1 MNESIQTKT
10 VKKASSGRQ
19 GSIRTRLLIVF
30 VFLVLLPAGIITT
43 VSSVQET
50 RNAENQIVTKLEAVA
65 TLKESEIRSWLDGLH
80 NELLN
85 TIVTEQNNVLIG
97 LLLDGNTDPL
107 VRSQLKT
114 AFRSRVALSQY
125 LSEIFILDRNG
136 IVIVTNE
143 NSSISQM
150 SVDYSNNQLFLDSLN
165 NIKAATVALDTPT
178 SGRISVIVMRQ
189 LKNSQGDIIGA
200 IGAIAPIETLTGI
213 MVERAGLGDTGET
226 YLINTDAILLT
237 ESRFNGY
244 KVGTF
249 KVETDGV
256 QAGLQ
261 ATEINSAIYEGY
273 RGETVTGVY
282 QRISDL
288 DVVLLAEQTRQE
300 TLIPIYKTLGINI
313 ASTVGVVFL
322 AVIVGL
328 FLVRGIIQ
336 PLEDLTQR
344 AAQLASGDLRQVVE
358 LDQKNEIGELAH
370 AFNVMGTQL
379 YELVGDLEKRVESR
393 TRELEGRTNQ
403 LETIA
408 GLARTIATLH
418 DLEELLST
426 ITRQI
431 SERFN
436 YYHVGIF
443 LIDEHKEYAVLRAAN
458 SEGGQKMLARQHR
471 LRVGQQ
477 GIVGYAASSGQ
488 ARIAGDVGEEA
499 VYFDNPDLPDT
510 NSEVALPLLF
520 GNEIIGALDIQSTAS
535 NAFSK
540 EDVEIFL
547 ILADQVALAIQN
559 TRYLARAQRALE
571 ETDRANQKLT
581 KQAWA
586 SFSRTQKV
594 KGYRYLDG
602 KSQSVSA
609 AEEKPTSGSLN
620 IPIQVRGQQIA
631 NIVLNG
637 PTPKHEW
644 TEDELA
650 MVQVAAERAALA
662 LENAR
667 LLEVTQLKAQR
678 EEVISDISAKIGA
691 SMLIENIIQTTVFE
705 LGEALGAS
713 KVSFQ
718 LEDPKQPANEDN
730 KRLNAGDVR

>member
-10 VKKASSGRQ
+10 VKTASSGRQ

-50 RNAENQIVTKLEAVA
+50 RNAENQTITKLEAVA
-65 TLKESEIRSWLDGLH
+65 TLKEAEIRSWLDGLH

-97 LLLDGNTDPL
+97 LMLDGNADTL
-107 VRSQLKT
+107 IRSQIKN
-114 AFRSRVALSQY
+114 AFRNRVALSQD
-125 LSEIFILDRNG
+125 LKEIFLLDRNG
-136 IVIVTNE
+136 IVIETNE
-143 NSSISQM
+143 GSSISQM
-150 SVDYSNNQLFLDSLN
+150 GVDYSNNLLFLDSLE
-165 NIKAATVALDTPT
+165 NIKSATIALDTPT
-178 SGRISVIVMRQ
+178 SGRISVIIMRQ
-189 LKNSQGDIIGA
+189 IKNSRGDIIGA
-200 IGAIAPIETLTGI
+200 IGAIALLDTLTDI

-226 YLINTDAILLT
+226 YLINSDTILLT
-237 ESRFNGY
+237 ESRFDQY
-244 KVGTF
+244 QVGEF
-249 KVETDGV
+249 KIETEGAK
-256 QAGLQ
+256 AGLQ
-261 ATEINSAIYEGY
+261 AIEINSTVYKGY

-282 QRISDL
+282 QWIPEL
-288 DVVLLAEQTRQE
+288 GVVFLAEQARQE
-300 TLIPIYKTLGINI
+300 TINPIYKTLGINI
-313 ASTVGVVFL
+313 ASTIGVVFL
-322 AVIVGL
+322 AVIIGL
-328 FLVRGIIQ
+328 LLVRSIIQ

-358 LDQKNEIGELAH
+358 LNQKNEIGELAR
-370 AFNVMGTQL
+370 AFNVMGAQL
-379 YELVGDLEKRVESR
+379 SELVGDLEERVKTR
-393 TRELEGRTNQ
+393 TKELKGRTNQ
-403 LETIA
+403 LEAIA

-426 ITRQI
+426 ITHQI

-443 LIDEHKEYAVLRAAN
+443 LIDDNKEYAVLRAAN

-471 LRVGQQ
+471 LRVGQE
-477 GIVGYAASSGQ
+477 GIVGYATSSGQ
-488 ARIAGDVGEEA
+488 AHIAEDVDEEA

-520 GNEIIGALDIQSTAS
+520 GNEIIGALDIQSTES

-540 EDVEIFL
+540 DDVEIFL

-586 SFSRTQKV
+586 SFLRTQRV
-594 KGYRYLDG
+594 KGYRYLEG
-602 KSQSVSA
+602 KSQSVSIA
-609 AEEKPTSGSLN
+609 DETPVLGSLN

-637 PTPKHEW
+637 PTPKYEW

-667 LLEVTQLKAQR
+667 LLETTTRRAQR
-678 EEVISDISAKIGA
+678 ERLVSEVTTKIRSTNDPDKMVQTA
-691 SMLIENIIQTTVFE
+691 MDELKNILGVNKVELQAYQPKDDQTE
-705 LGEALGAS
+705 SHQG
-713 KVSFQ
+713 
-718 LEDPKQPANEDN
+718 
-730 KRLNAGDVR
+730 